1 MSRRRNSRR
10 GGGGDDGGD
19 LRWLVTYSDVITLMM
34 AFFVML
40 YAISQVDQQK
50 FEAFV
55 SGLQDPFD
63 NPTAREGLLSQGS
76 GIVGASA
83 LENEPGDPAVEGL
96 TVVDGFPQKQDV
108 PPPPDPTEE
117 EGEGET
123 LPTLAGIDA
132 LSALREAIIGAL
144 DIAGIPAAADLNF
157 DTRGL
162 VVSIATDEVL
172 FASGASAI
180 SPQGM
185 EIIDVIAPIL
195 QEFDN
200 QILVEGHTD
209 NVPLNQGGY
218 TNWDLSADRALA
230 LLKVLEGQHGIS
242 PVRLAA
248 TGYGEHRTKATNE
261 TEEGRAL
268 NRRVE
273 LVIVADLGGTSD
285 E

>member
-1 MSRRRNSRR
+1 MSARRKSRRG

-55 SGLQDPFD
+55 SGLKDPFD

-96 TVVDGFPQKQDV
+96 TVVDGFPAKQDI
-108 PPPPDPTEE
+108 PPPPEPTDEV
-117 EGEGET
+117 GEQ
-123 LPTLAGIDA
+123 LPTLAGVEA
-132 LSALREAIIGAL
+132 LDDLREAISGAL
-144 DIAGIPAAADLNF
+144 DIAGIPAAADLTF

-172 FASGASAI
+172 FQSGAASI
-180 SPQGM
+180 SDKGM
-185 EIIDVIAPIL
+185 EIIDVVAPIL
-195 QEFDN
+195 KEFDN

-209 NVPLNQGGY
+209 NVPLNRGGY
-218 TNWDLSADRALA
+218 SNWDLSADRALA
-230 LLKVLEGQHGIS
+230 LLKVLADKHDIAPG
-242 PVRLAA
+242 RLAA
-248 TGYGEHRTKATNE
+248 TGYGEHRPKSLNDTDD
-261 TEEGRAL
+261 GRAL

-273 LVIVADLGGTSD
+273 LVIVADLGGNSD

>member
-10 GGGGDDGGD
+10 GGGGGDDGGD

-55 SGLQDPFD
+55 SGLKDPFD

-96 TVVDGFPQKQDV
+96 TVVDGFPSKQDI
-108 PPPPDPTEE
+108 PPPPEQTDEI
-117 EGEGET
+117 GEQ
-123 LPTLAGIDA
+123 LPTLAGVEA
-132 LSALREAIIGAL
+132 LDDLREAISGAL
-144 DIAGIPAAADLNF
+144 DVAGIPAAADLTF

-172 FASGASAI
+172 FQSGASSI
-180 SPQGM
+180 SSPGM
-185 EIIDVIAPIL
+185 EIIDVVAPIL
-195 QEFDN
+195 KEFDN

-209 NVPLNQGGY
+209 NVPLNRGGY
-218 TNWDLSADRALA
+218 TNWDLSSDRALA
-230 LLKVLEGQHGIS
+230 LLKVLADKHDIA
-242 PVRLAA
+242 PTRLAA
-248 TGYGEHRTKATNE
+248 TGYGEHRPKSTND
-261 TEEGRAL
+261 TDDGRAL

-273 LVIVADLGGTSD
+273 LVIVADLGGNSD